1 MSKKPKPRWGWIRE
15 WNQDDLRTRLARIDF
30 RRMAAAVGVKDDAAL
45 SRFERDYD
53 SSLGMYHFVLEQRS
67 NPSRPEIKSALKAV
81 KKRAIP
87 LLEVVEQLDEI
98 SRMFLGYG
106 LTVHSKP
113 PPHSEQGHDGKPI
126 DSNKAAV
133 ERTKLIES
141 LQTLIAAV
149 DTTLGIM
156 PTTKPGRKTNEPLN
170 HLIWGLAELYEDQ
183 TGTPADAKSFY
194 DPERREYG
202 GPFFLFL
209 EETLAAFAPEE
220 TISNNA
226 LGEAIRRA
234 LGKR

>member
-1 MSKKPKPRWGWIRE
+1 M
-15 WNQDDLRTRLARIDF
+15 RLARIDF
-30 RRMAAAVGVKDDAAL
+30 RRMAAAVGAKDDAAL
-45 SRFERDYD
+45 SRFKRDYD
-53 SSLGMYHFVLEQRS
+53 NALGMYHFVLERS
-67 NPSRPEIKSALKAV
+67 NDPSRPEIKSALKAV
-81 KKRAIP
+81 KKRALP
-87 LLEVVEQLDEI
+87 LLEAVEQLDDK

-106 LTVHSKP
+106 LTVHFKP

-126 DSNKAAV
+126 DSDKAEI
-133 ERTKLIES
+133 ERTKLTES

-149 DTTLGIM
+149 DTVLDIM

-170 HLIWGLAELYEDQ
+170 HLIFGLAELYENQ
-183 TGTPADAKSFY
+183 TSMPADAKSFY

-202 GPFFLFL
+202 GPFFLFI
-209 EETLAAFAPEE
+209 EETIAAFAPEE